1 MISEIAYVAIAK
13 APHLAN
19 AADGAGYVVAQAYCL
34 PGAAQD
40 GMDTGRLWLAIAAGF
55 AAVASLV
62 MIGIGMWF
70 QTQHHDGGAMFKTF
84 SRWILGAVTVAG
96 AGGIATAFLGV
107 ISSSC
112 TPIPT

>member
-1 MISEIAYVAIAK
+1 MISEVAYAAIVR
-13 APHLAN
+13 APHIAA

-40 GMDTGRLWLAIAAGF
+40 GMDTGKLWLAIAAVF
-55 AAVASLV
+55 AAVCSLV
-62 MIGIGMWF
+62 MIGMGMWF
-70 QTQHHDGGAMFKTF
+70 QTQHHDGGAMFKTL

-96 AGGIATAFLGV
+96 ASGIATAFLGV
-107 ISSSC
+107 ISTAC